1 MKFFVVSGLSGAGKT
16 IALHSLEDMG
26 VYCIDNLP
34 IALLPALA
42 AQAPVLETEHE
53 SIAVGID
60 TRTTDNME
68 MLLAAFEQMQIP
80 YEIVFLDASDA
91 VLIKRYSETRRKHPL
106 TTPELALAEAIR
118 LERCLLEPIA
128 GRANIRIDT
137 SQMNV
142 HQLRDMIRQYVG
154 ADSEQNL
161 SLLLQSFGYKHGIPQ
176 DADFIFDVRCLPN
189 PHWQLELRP
198 LTGRDPAVI
207 DFLQRQSKVQ
217 LLLQQLSQ
225 FLMTWIPDFIED
237 NRRYIT
243 IAIGCTGGQ
252 HRSVYVVEQLA
263 KLLRQ
268 TYKGLQVRH
277 RELP

>member
-106 TTPELALAEAIR
+106 TTPELALAEAIH
-118 LERCLLEPIA
+118 LERNLLEPIA
-128 GRANIRIDT
+128 ARANIRIDT

-198 LTGRDPAVI
+198 LTGKDPAVI

-225 FLMTWIPDFIED
+225 FLLTWIPEFIEG

>member
-42 AQAPVLETEHE
+42 AQAPVLEIEHK

-106 TTPELALAEAIR
+106 TTPELALAEAIH
-118 LERCLLEPIA
+118 LERSLLEPIA
-128 GRANIRIDT
+128 ARANIRIDT

-142 HQLRDMIRQYVG
+142 HQLRDMLRQYVG

-198 LTGRDPAVI
+198 LTGKDPAVI